1 MECGDASVRLQDMGG
16 LTRGPMVMDSE
27 NKEKMKKVLTM
38 IQDGTFNAEWIS
50 QYQQNGKDSFDK
62 YMQEYDAHQIEKVG
76 KDMRK
81 MMWPDSKE

>member
-1 MECGDASVRLQDMGG
+1 MAH
-16 LTRGPMVMDSE
+16 LTQSGYPSIR
-27 NKEKMKKVLTM
+27 
-38 IQDGTFNAEWIS
+38 
-50 QYQQNGKDSFDK
+50 QNGKDSFDK